1 MYIEDRNNPRI
12 NNIDEVFKSLGFF
25 NSGEEMSFIFKK
37 TEKIVKGL
45 FMATNHIKDS
55 DSIKWLI
62 RERAVDMLY
71 SVLQL
76 NNFKNIKIDTLADEY
91 ISISFEIVTLLRLCS
106 GSFLISTNNAEILIN
121 EVYKVIENIK
131 NFISIKSSYGG
142 VLMLDNDFFKLDGT
156 NNGQVTKSNGG
167 SVSKVNA
174 RSMIIGSIKGQDNI
188 AQEGGISTNKK
199 SNRQEQIIGLLKE
212 KSGLTIKDFSSL
224 IKDCSEKTI
233 QRELIDLIRSGL
245 VVKEGER
252 RWSKYSLKNWLFGSK
267 YDKVD
272 TWILS
277 YPH

>member
-1 MYIEDRNNPRI
+1 MYIEDRNNQRI

-25 NSGEEMSFIFKK
+25 NAGEDMSFIFKK

-106 GSFLISTNNAEILIN
+106 GSFLISVNNADILIN

-156 NNGQVTKSNGG
+156 DNRQSLKSNSSLISKNNTKSVTNGG
-167 SVSKVNA
+167 Y
-174 RSMIIGSIKGQDNI
+174 KGQDNT
-188 AQEGGISTNKK
+188 AQNESIVINKK
-199 SNRQEQIIGLLKE
+199 SNRQDQIIGLLKE

-233 QRELIDLIRSGL
+233 QRELMDLIRSGL

-252 RWSKYSLKNWLFGSK
+252 RWSKYSLKN
-267 YDKVD
+267 
-272 TWILS
+272 
-277 YPH
+277 

>member
-1 MYIEDRNNPRI
+1 MYIEDRNNPKI

-55 DSIKWLI
+55 DSVKWLI

-142 VLMLDNDFFKLDGT
+142 VLMLDNDFFKLDSV
-156 NNGQVTKSNGG
+156 NNGQVVKSNGG
-167 SVSKVNA
+167 L
-174 RSMIIGSIKGQDNI
+174 IGKLNTKPVVTGG
-188 AQEGGISTNKK
+188 AKRQENTAEGSDISTNKK
-199 SNRQEQIIGLLKE
+199 TNRQEQIIGLLKE

-233 QRELIDLIRSGL
+233 QRELIDLIRTG
-245 VVKEGER
+245 VVIKEGER
-252 RWSKYSLKNWLFGSK
+252 RWSKYSLKN
-267 YDKVD
+267 
-272 TWILS
+272 
-277 YPH
+277 